1 MRTILLLLC
10 LALVSA
16 GCSTCPSPCPA
27 DSSPTGN
34 TTLCQFSQKSGTA
47 DWEIEDDL
55 VMGGRSRGQLVV
67 NEAGN
72 AVFTGLISLDN
83 DGGFSSIQ
91 CDLGLLDVSAYH
103 TICLGLKGDGK
114 PYQLRVDAAPD
125 APHSYAGDFSTSGN
139 WQVVEIPFSDLR
151 AIRHGDLLDLPPFPG
166 QTLARIQI
174 LFGRGTAESF
184 QLEIDRIWL
193 AK

>member
-1 MRTILLLLC
+1 MKTILLLLS
-10 LALVSA
+10 LALASA
-16 GCSTCPSPCPA
+16 GCSTCPLPCPA
-27 DSSPTGN
+27 DASSAGN
-34 TTLCQFSQKSGTA
+34 TTLYQFSRESGTA
-47 DWEIEDDL
+47 GWEIEDDL
-55 VMGGRSRGQLVV
+55 VMGGRSRGQLAV

-83 DGGFSSIQ
+83 NGGFSSIQ
-91 CDLGLLDVSAYH
+91 CDLGPLDVSAYR

-114 PYQLRVDAAPD
+114 PYQLRVDAAPHP
-125 APHSYAGDFSTSGN
+125 PHSYAADFPTSGN
-139 WQVVEIPFSDLR
+139 WQVVEIPFSSLR
-151 AIRHGDLLDLPPFPG
+151 AIHHGDLLDLPPFPG
-166 QTLARIQI
+166 QTLARLQI